1 MLWRLEMRGVDVGD
15 RWAAVAKQV
24 AARADEHLW
33 PFHDM
38 HYAWALARTQQ
49 GQRTDTFMATLR
61 RKADE
66 AGGVWA
72 EVAMPL
78 ATALVAHARGD
89 HASAADMIA
98 ATLPKLQHIG
108 GSHAQRD
115 IFVQAWMDAAFR
127 SGQGSRLRAMLEER
141 VKARPHVKVH
151 QRDLQRLQAP

>member
-1 MLWRLEMRGVDVGD
+1 
-15 RWAAVAKQV
+15 
-24 AARADEHLW
+24 
-33 PFHDM
+33 
-38 HYAWALARTQQ
+38 
-49 GQRTDTFMATLR
+49 MATLR

-78 ATALVAHARGD
+78 AAALVAHARGD
-89 HASAADMIA
+89 HAGATEMIA
-98 ATLPKLQHIG
+98 ATLPKLQRIG

-141 VKARPHVKVH
+141 VKARPGVMVH
-151 QRDLQRLQAP
+151 QRDLLRLQAR